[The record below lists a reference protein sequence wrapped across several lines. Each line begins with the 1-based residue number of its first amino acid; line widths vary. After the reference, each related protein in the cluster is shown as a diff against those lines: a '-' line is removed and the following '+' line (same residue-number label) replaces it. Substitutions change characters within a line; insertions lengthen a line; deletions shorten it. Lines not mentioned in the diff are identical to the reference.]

1 MIEALQYSLN
11 LWPFA
16 VAIASV
22 VTAVAAMAMRGYV
35 RIDVSTNVN
44 VGVQVGKDKR

>member
-1 MIEALQYSLN
+1 MIEALQYAIN
-11 LWPFA
+11 LWPLA

-35 RIDVSTNVN
+35 RIDVGTSVN
-44 VGVQVGKDKR
+44 VSVQVGGGER

>member
-1 MIEALQYSLN
+1 MNEAIQHSLS
-11 LWPFA
+11 LWPLA

-35 RIDVSTNVN
+35 RIDVGTQVN
-44 VGVQVGKDKR
+44 VGVQVGGKR